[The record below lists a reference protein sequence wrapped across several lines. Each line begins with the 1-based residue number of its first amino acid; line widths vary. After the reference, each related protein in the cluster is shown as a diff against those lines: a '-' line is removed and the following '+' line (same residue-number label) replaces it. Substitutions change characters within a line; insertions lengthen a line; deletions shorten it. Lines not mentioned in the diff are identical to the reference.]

1 MIVKLKKWS
10 GILMLAVGIKYY
22 LRDLLFDVNN
32 YDWRRR
38 RNSFAT
44 NNNNIKQ
51 ENTILKLARSRLP
64 EKQKAIYAGRQHC

>member
-51 ENTILKLARSRLP
+51 EKHDIKVSS
-64 EKQKAIYAGRQHC
+64 